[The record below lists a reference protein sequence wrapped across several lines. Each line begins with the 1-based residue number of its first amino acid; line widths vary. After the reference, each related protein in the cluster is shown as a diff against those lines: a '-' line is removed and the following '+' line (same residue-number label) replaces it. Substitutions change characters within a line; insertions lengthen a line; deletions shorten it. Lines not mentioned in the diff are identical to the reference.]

1 MTSPDSAREGGLISD
16 DVVAPREEG
25 LFLDEHQR
33 ATIAA
38 AMARVIPTDDTAGAA
53 EAGCIDFLDR
63 YLSGIGFIYALP
75 DGSGFEVLTGRQAEA
90 WQQRVDRAR
99 SKYVAGAAELD
110 RRSREGHGAGFAM
123 LDPQAQDEVLRSLET
138 PLTAESSPAIA
149 YGKPEE
155 PALQQTS
162 AESDLDFFP
171 LLVAHTRQGFLA
183 DPIYGGNR
191 DQIGWK
197 SIGFPGPAS
206 LAEVHEGRYST
217 LEYFADNPVHRGQE
231 DPR

>member
-1 MTSPDSAREGGLISD
+1 MTPPESTKKERRMHDDPTATHEGW
-16 DVVAPREEG
+16 
-25 LFLDEHQR
+25 FFDEHQR

-38 AMARVIPTDDTAGAA
+38 AMARIIPTDDTPGAT

-63 YLSGIGFIYALP
+63 YLSGIGYIYAKP
-75 DGSGFEVLTGRQAEA
+75 DGSGFEALTGRQAEA
-90 WQQRVDRAR
+90 WQQRIDRAR
-99 SKYVAGAAELD
+99 FKYVAGVAQVDARSQDRHGSDFMALEAE
-110 RRSREGHGAGFAM
+110 
-123 LDPQAQDEVLRSLET
+123 AQDEILHSLET
-138 PLTAESSPAIA
+138 PLTAESAPAIA

-162 AESDLDFFP
+162 TESDLDFFP

-197 SIGFPGPAS
+197 TIGFPGPAS
-206 LAEVHEGRYST
+206 LAEVHQGRYST
-217 LEYFADNPVHRGQE
+217 LEYFADNPVHRGQGV
-231 DPR
+231 RQ